1 MLAFSIDYY
10 GMIFRA
16 TQSVELFCAYYK
28 TAIAK
33 NRPCGILLADG
44 IVNWHWILGVGWREY
59 SSGNFYMRIVDGW
72 DGTSNRFY
80 KPYSDSLWVSATEYW
95 L

>member
-1 MLAFSIDYY
+1 
-10 GMIFRA
+10 
-16 TQSVELFCAYYK
+16 
-28 TAIAK
+28 
-33 NRPCGILLADG
+33 LLAEG

-72 DGTSNRFY
+72 DGTANRFY
-80 KPYSDSLWVSATEYW
+80 KPYSDSLWISATEYW